1 MRNMRRFIGIVV
13 LSGLLMFALGSFY
26 HFSVTKNLLLIAWS
40 LMFSLTAFLAVYKH
54 SKEVLSAKEY
64 ARQFWLFA
72 KYTSLV
78 PIMIVLVLLYDLLT
92 GGVSAL
98 IVYFYGNIVITYYA
112 IGAILSLGRLVSV
125 ENSIYHKLKMLFM
138 KKGHS

>member
-1 MRNMRRFIGIVV
+1 MRNTLRFMGIVV
-13 LSGLLMFALGSFY
+13 LSALLMFALGSFY

-40 LMFSLTAFLAVYKH
+40 LMFYLTAFLAVYKH

-72 KYTSLV
+72 KHTSLV
-78 PIMIVLVLLYDLLT
+78 PLVIVLILVYDLLT

-98 IVYFYGNIVITYYA
+98 IVYFYGNIIITYYA
-112 IGAILSLGRLVSV
+112 IGAILSLGRLLSL
-125 ENSIYHKLKMLFM
+125 ENSIYYKLKALFT
-138 KKGHS
+138 KKSHS

>member
-1 MRNMRRFIGIVV
+1 MRNMLRFIGIVV
-13 LSGLLMFALGSFY
+13 LSALLMFALGSFY

-40 LMFSLTAFLAVYKH
+40 LMFYLTAFLAVYKH
-54 SKEVLSAKEY
+54 SKEVLSAKECVS
-64 ARQFWLFA
+64 QFWLFA

-125 ENSIYHKLKMLFM
+125 ENSIYYKLKMLFM

>member
-1 MRNMRRFIGIVV
+1 
-13 LSGLLMFALGSFY
+13 
-26 HFSVTKNLLLIAWS
+26 
-40 LMFSLTAFLAVYKH
+40 
-54 SKEVLSAKEY
+54 
-64 ARQFWLFA
+64 
-72 KYTSLV
+72 
-78 PIMIVLVLLYDLLT
+78 MIVLVLLYDLLT

-138 KKGHS
+138 KNGHS

>member
-1 MRNMRRFIGIVV
+1 MRNMLRFIGIVV

-40 LMFSLTAFLAVYKH
+40 LMFYLTAFLAVYKH
-54 SKEVLSAKEY
+54 SKEVLSAKECVS
-64 ARQFWLFA
+64 QFWLFA

-125 ENSIYHKLKMLFM
+125 ENSIYYKLKMLFM